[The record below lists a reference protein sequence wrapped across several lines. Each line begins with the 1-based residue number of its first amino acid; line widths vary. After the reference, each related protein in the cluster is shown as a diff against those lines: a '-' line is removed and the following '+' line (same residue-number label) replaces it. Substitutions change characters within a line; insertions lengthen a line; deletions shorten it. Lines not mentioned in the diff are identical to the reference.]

1 MPNPSRLARPLL
13 PICRYPPAPG
23 SRLWSVDAPLGSAA
37 DDSQPTTFQE
47 ASADMTWST
56 PAYEDLRLGFEINL
70 YINNR

>member
-1 MPNPSRLARPLL
+1 MLSVESTKLSL
-13 PICRYPPAPG
+13 PPAPG
-23 SRLWSVDAPLGSAA
+23 SRLWSVAAPLGSAA
-37 DDSQPTTFQE
+37 DYSQPTTFQE